1 MRIRLLASALLLVA
15 SCTSTQVVTPRE
27 YLDEKTA
34 ATITVVADPWIFNRE
49 GAPPQL
55 DFVHLYAIDV
65 NRMGDHRKYLVVVK
79 YWPAP
84 EIPGDVRP
92 ALEVRLPERQITL
105 TAVDAEARE
114 LGIGQPIDESAPR
127 SAESW
132 FYPIDKA
139 NLEAIA
145 HSHQFSVALS
155 TEKVRAPYIVW
166 RDGSKELSEF
176 SAVAL
181 DY

>member
-1 MRIRLLASALLLVA
+1 MRTFVLASAALLLA
-15 SCTSTQVVTPRE
+15 ACSSTQVVTPRE

-49 GAPPQL
+49 GGPPQL

-84 EIPGDVRP
+84 EIPESVRP
-92 ALEVRLPERQITL
+92 TLEVVLPERQITL
-105 TAVDAEARE
+105 EPVNAEARE
-114 LGIGQPIDESAPR
+114 LGIGQPIDPSAPR
-127 SAESW
+127 SAKSW
-132 FYPIDKA
+132 FYPLDKA
-139 NLEAIA
+139 TLEAIA
-145 HSHQFSVALS
+145 RGAQFSVALS
-155 TEKVRAPYIVW
+155 TEQARAPYIVW

-181 DY
+181 GY

>member
-1 MRIRLLASALLLVA
+1 MG
-15 SCTSTQVVTPRE
+15 CTSTRTIAPRE

-34 ATITVVADPWIFNRE
+34 ATITAVADPWIFNRE

-84 EIPGDVRP
+84 ELSSADIPTLELGLSRDGLRLEPGGDDPR
-92 ALEVRLPERQITL
+92 
-105 TAVDAEARE
+105 D
-114 LGIGQPIDESAPR
+114 LGIGQPIDPSAPR
-127 SAESW
+127 SAKSW

-139 NLEAIA
+139 GLAA
-145 HSHQFSVALS
+145 VSKAQALS
-155 TEKVRAPYIVW
+155 LTLVLGDTRAPYVVW
-166 RDGSKELSEF
+166 RDGSAALSEF
-176 SAVAL
+176 ATVAQ
-181 DY
+181 DW